1 MKKLLTLVAAAFM
14 AVNVS
19 AANKVLKI
27 TGTADTPGADY
38 SRQCFINL
46 KNVQK
51 GKPNVVKFDVY
62 TTAGTEFKIGTEAI
76 DDIQTEHMNEWHF
89 SAVSSN
95 TGGLTL
101 TKTKLE
107 AVINFP
113 GKANVSCHSHC
124 KPKNLGIPI
133 NHDGG
138 NTETCYAG
146 YHSDFEYAA
155 SALLLNI
162 GKLPKDAII
171 YIDNVKVYD
180 ADGNLLSTEDFENA
194 TVAADDKTK
203 TVYYPVWQ
211 KGANFEIAD
220 ENATYFSS
228 VELADIDFTKGD
240 KAIGGWNGLVTND
253 FKSEI
258 IQDGKDNVNH
268 ITFTPQKEPYNVQV
282 NFENVYPKGAKIKL
296 EMVAR
301 GSKPGSIQAG
311 LQNPDNYA
319 GGCGNF
325 ENIDLTTVYQTFT
338 RTVTCSGDNA
348 RRLLLNVG
356 TYQGTIYI
364 KKVKI
369 EALEVPKETVT
380 ISPSGYS
387 TYAAYYPVDY
397 SKIDGL
403 TAYKVTLNGDKTG
416 IVMEEVK
423 GVVPAGVAVL
433 LKGTANKDYRLTKAE
448 GGSPVS
454 TDLKMSDGNATS
466 TVAATL
472 YALATVNDLTAFYP
486 VKKDSPIPAK
496 RCYLEGNGTSQK
508 AAFYSLGTNFGETT
522 GISSVENKVEKADA
536 PVYNLAGQLVGK
548 DYKGLVIKNGKK
560 FVIK

>member
-46 KNVQK
+46 KNVQS
-51 GKPNVVKFDVY
+51 GKPNVVRFDVY
-62 TTAGTEFKIGTEAI
+62 TSSDTQFTIGTEAI
-76 DDIQTEHMNEWHF
+76 DDRQTEHMNEWNF
-89 SAVSSN
+89 SAVFSN
-95 TGGLTL
+95 TGQLTL
-101 TKTKLE
+101 TKTKSE
-107 AVINFP
+107 AEIHFP

-124 KPKNLGIPI
+124 TPKESGTYI
-133 NHDGG
+133 NHAGG
-138 NTETCYAG
+138 NTNDCYPENL
-146 YHSDFEYAA
+146 SNLEYAA

-180 ADGNLLSTEDFENA
+180 DADNLLSTEDFENA
-194 TVAADDKTK
+194 TVAVGDKTK
-203 TVYYPVWQ
+203 TVYYLGWQ
-211 KGANFEIAD
+211 GGANFEIAD
-220 ENATYFSS
+220 ENATYIPS
-228 VELADIDFTKGD
+228 VELADIDFSASDAK
-240 KAIGGWNGLVTND
+240 KIGGWGGDIMT
-253 FKSEI
+253 EI
-258 IQDGKDNVNH
+258 KDGVEV
-268 ITFTPQKEPYNVQV
+268 ITFTTKNEPHEVQV
-282 NFENVYPKGAKIKL
+282 NFENVYPKGAKIRLTMEAKGDG
-296 EMVAR
+296 E
-301 GSKPGSIQAG
+301 GSINAV
-311 LQNPDNYA
+311 LQNPN
-319 GGCGNF
+319 GWKGCGDF
-325 ENIDLTTVYQTFT
+325 GNIELTTGYQTFT
-338 RTVTCSGDNA
+338 KEVICSGDNA

-356 TYQGTIYI
+356 KYTGSIYI
-364 KKVKI
+364 KSVKI
-369 EALEVPKETVT
+369 EALEVPQETVT
-380 ISPSGYS
+380 ISSSGYS

-397 SKIDGL
+397 SNINGL
-403 TAYKVTLNGDKTG
+403 KAYKVTLKGDKTG
-416 IVMEEVK
+416 IEMEEVK
-423 GVVPAGVAVL
+423 AVVPAGVAVL
-433 LKGTANKDYRLTKAE
+433 LKGTANTPYALSKAE

-466 TVAATL
+466 TDAATL
-472 YALATVNDLTAFYP
+472 YALATKDGVTAFYP
-486 VKKDSPIPAK
+486 VKKKSSIPAK

-508 AAFYSLGTNFGETT
+508 AAFYSLGTNVGETT

>member
-124 KPKNLGIPI
+124 TQKDLGIQI

-138 NTETCYAG
+138 NTNYCYPE
-146 YHSDFEYAA
+146 YLSNFEYAA

-180 ADGNLLSTEDFENA
+180 ADDNLLSTEDFENA

-211 KGANFEIAD
+211 TGAIFEIAD
-220 ENATYFSS
+220 ENATYIPS
-228 VELADIDFTKGD
+228 VDLANLDFTNGA
-240 KAIGGWNGLVTND
+240 KAIGGWGEGFETG
-253 FKSEI
+253 I
-258 IQDGKDNVNH
+258 IKDGVVDVNR
-268 ITFTPQKEPYNVQV
+268 ITFTPQDQPHKVQV
-282 NFENVYPKGAKIKL
+282 DFENVYPKGAKIQL
-296 EMVAR
+296 TMEAR
-301 GSKPGSIQAG
+301 GDVEGSIKAG
-311 LQNPDNYA
+311 LQNPNQFQP
-319 GGCGNF
+319 CGYF
-325 ENIDLTTVYQTFT
+325 DDIHLTTAYQTFT

-356 TYQGTIYI
+356 TYGGKIYI
-364 KKVKI
+364 KSVNI
-369 EALEVPKETVT
+369 VALDVPQETVT

-397 SKIDGL
+397 SKINGL
-403 TAYKVTLNGDKTG
+403 KAYKVTLNDEKKKTG
-416 IVMEEVK
+416 IEMEEVE

-433 LKGTANKDYRLTKAE
+433 LKGKADTDYALTKAE

-486 VKKDSPIPAK
+486 VKKDSKIPAK
-496 RCYLEGNGTSQK
+496 RCYLEVNGTSQK
-508 AAFYSLGTNFGETT
+508 AAFYSLGTNVGETT

>member
-1 MKKLLTLVAAAFM
+1 MKKLLTLMAAAFM

-27 TGTADTPGADY
+27 TGTADTPGEDY

-62 TTAGTEFKIGTEAI
+62 TTAGTEFTIGTEAI
-76 DDIQTEHMNEWHF
+76 DDIQTDHKNEWNA
-89 SAVSSN
+89 SAVFSY
-95 TGGLTL
+95 TEKLTL
-101 TKTKLE
+101 TNTKKE

-124 KPKNLGIPI
+124 TPKEGLGIQI

-138 NTETCYAG
+138 NTNDCYPA
-146 YHSDFEYAA
+146 YHANFEYAA

-180 ADGNLLSTEDFENA
+180 EAGNLLSTEDFENA
-194 TVAADDKTK
+194 TVAAGDKTK
-203 TVYYPVWQ
+203 TAYYLGWQ
-211 KGANFEIAD
+211 GGANFEIAD
-220 ENATYFSS
+220 ENATYIPS
-228 VELADIDFTKGD
+228 VDLANLDFTNGA
-240 KAIGGWNGLVTND
+240 KAIGGWGEGFETG
-253 FKSEI
+253 I
-258 IQDGKDNVNH
+258 IKDGVVDVNR
-268 ITFTPQKEPYNVQV
+268 ITFTPQDQPHEVQV
-282 NFENVYPKGAKIKL
+282 DFENVYPKGAKIQL
-296 EMVAR
+296 TMEAR
-301 GSKPGSIQAG
+301 GDVEGSIKAG
-311 LQNPDNYA
+311 LQNPNQFQP
-319 GGCGNF
+319 CGYF
-325 ENIDLTTVYQTFT
+325 DDIHLTTAYQTFT

-356 TYQGTIYI
+356 TYGGKIYI
-364 KKVKI
+364 KSVKI
-369 EALEVPKETVT
+369 VALDVPEETVT

-397 SKIDGL
+397 SKINGL
-403 TAYKVTLNGDKTG
+403 KAYKVTLNDEKTG
-416 IVMEEVK
+416 IEMEEVE

-433 LKGTANKDYRLTKAE
+433 LKGKADTDYALTKAE

-486 VKKDSPIPAK
+486 VKKDSKIPAK

-508 AAFYSLGTNFGETT
+508 AAFYSLGTNVGETT

>member
-51 GKPNVVKFDVY
+51 GVPNVVKFDVY
-62 TTAGTEFKIGTEAI
+62 TSSDTQFKIGTEAI
-76 DDIQTEHMNEWHF
+76 DDRQTEEKNEWGF
-89 SAVSSN
+89 SAVFSN
-95 TGGLTL
+95 TGELTL

-107 AVINFP
+107 AEIRFP

-124 KPKNLGIPI
+124 RPKEAGTYI

-138 NTETCYAG
+138 NTNDCYPG
-146 YHSDFEYAA
+146 YHPNFEYAA

-180 ADGNLLSTEDFENA
+180 DAGNLLSTEDFENA
-194 TVAADDKTK
+194 TVAAGDKSK
-203 TVYYPVWQ
+203 TVYYLGWQ
-211 KGANFEIAD
+211 EGAIFEIAD
-220 ENATYFSS
+220 ENATDISS
-228 VELADIDFTKGD
+228 VELADIDFTKGAQ
-240 KAIGGWNGLVTND
+240 AIGGWNGLVTND

-258 IQDGKDNVNH
+258 IQDDGVYVDR

-282 NFENVYPKGAKIKL
+282 NFENVYPKGAKIQL
-296 EMVAR
+296 TMEAR
-301 GSKPGSIQAG
+301 GDVDGSIKAG
-311 LQNPDNYA
+311 LQNPNGYK
-319 GGCGNF
+319 GCGDF
-325 ENIDLTTVYQTFT
+325 EDINLTTGYQTFT
-338 RTVTCSGDNA
+338 KEVTCSGDNA

-356 TYQGTIYI
+356 TYGGKIYI
-364 KKVKI
+364 KSVKI
-369 EALEVPKETVT
+369 VALDVPEETVT
-380 ISPSGYS
+380 ISSSGYS
-387 TYAAYYPVDY
+387 TYAAYYPVNY
-397 SKIDGL
+397 SNINGL
-403 TAYKVTLNGDKTG
+403 KAYKVTLKGDKTG
-416 IVMEEVK
+416 IEMEEVND
-423 GVVPAGVAVL
+423 VVPAGVAVL
-433 LKGTANKDYRLTKAE
+433 LKGTANTPYALPKAE

-486 VKKDSPIPAK
+486 VKKDSKIPAK
-496 RCYLEGNGTSQK
+496 RCYLEVNGTSQK
-508 AAFYSLGTNFGETT
+508 AAFYSLGTNVGETT

>member
-14 AVNVS
+14 VVNVS
-19 AANKVLKI
+19 VANKVLKI

-46 KNVQK
+46 KKVQK

-62 TTAGTEFKIGTEAI
+62 TTAGTEFTIGTEAI
-76 DDIQTEHMNEWHF
+76 DDIQTDHKNEWNN
-89 SAVSSN
+89 SAVFSN

-101 TKTKLE
+101 TKTKSE
-107 AVINFP
+107 AEIHFP

-124 KPKNLGIPI
+124 TPKVLGTYI

-138 NTETCYAG
+138 NTNDCYPKT
-146 YHSDFEYAA
+146 HSNFEYAA

-180 ADGNLLSTEDFENA
+180 EAGKLLSTEDFENA
-194 TVAADDKTK
+194 TVAADAKTN
-203 TVYYPVWQ
+203 TVYYPGWQ
-211 KGANFEIAD
+211 TGAIFEIAD
-220 ENATYFSS
+220 EDAIYIPS
-228 VELADIDFTKGD
+228 VDLADLNFSKGGAT
-240 KAIGGWNGLVTND
+240 AIGGWGEGLKT
-253 FKSEI
+253 EI
-258 IQDGKDNVNH
+258 KDGVEV
-268 ITFTPQKEPYNVQV
+268 ITLTKKKQPHEVQV
-282 NFENVYPKGAKIKL
+282 NFENVYPKGAKIRL
-296 EMVAR
+296 IMVAK
-301 GSKPGSIQAG
+301 GSVGGSINAA
-311 LQNPDNYA
+311 LQNPNNYQP
-319 GGCGNF
+319 CGNF
-325 ENIDLTTVYQTFT
+325 GDIKLTTDDQTFKK
-338 RTVTCSGDNA
+338 TVLCSGDNA

-356 TYQGTIYI
+356 TYVGTIYI
-364 KKVKI
+364 KSVKI

-380 ISPSGYS
+380 ISSSGYS
-387 TYAAYYPVDY
+387 TYAAYYPVNY
-397 SKIDGL
+397 AELGL
-403 TAYKVTLNGDKTG
+403 KAYA
-416 IVMEEVK
+416 VK
-423 GVVPAGVAVL
+423 FDAKDRVAFTDISGVVPAGVPVL
-433 LKGTANKDYRLTKAE
+433 LKGDANKKYVLDEAV

-454 TDLKMSDGNATS
+454 TDLKMSDGKATS
-466 TVAATL
+466 TAAATL
-472 YALATVNDLTAFYP
+472 YALSTVDGVTAFYR

-496 RCYLEGNGTSQK
+496 RCYLEVVKDTSASN

>member
-62 TTAGTEFKIGTEAI
+62 TTAGTEFTIGTEAI
-76 DDIQTEHMNEWHF
+76 DAIQTDHMNEWNS
-89 SAVSSN
+89 SAVFN
-95 TGGLTL
+95 YTEALTL
-101 TKTKLE
+101 TKTKSE

-113 GKANVSCHSHC
+113 GKTKVTCHSHC
-124 KPKNLGIPI
+124 KAKPGMEI

-138 NTETCYAG
+138 NIKTC
-146 YHSDFEYAA
+146 DPEILENFEYAA

-180 ADGNLLSTEDFENA
+180 EAGKVLSSEDFENA
-194 TVAADDKTK
+194 TVAEYDKTK
-203 TVYYPVWQ
+203 TVYYLGWQ
-211 KGANFEIAD
+211 GGANFEIAD
-220 ENATYFSS
+220 ENATYISS
-228 VELADIDFTKGD
+228 VDLADLDFSKETT
-240 KAIGGWNGLVTND
+240 AIGGWGGDINT
-253 FKSEI
+253 EI
-258 IQDGKDNVNH
+258 KDGVEV
-268 ITFTPQKEPYNVQV
+268 ITFTPQDQPHKVQV
-282 NFENVYPKGAKIKL
+282 DFENVYPKGAKIQL
-296 EMVAR
+296 TMEAR
-301 GSKPGSIQAG
+301 GDVEGSIKAG
-311 LQNPDNYA
+311 LQNPNQFQP
-319 GGCGNF
+319 CGYF
-325 ENIDLTTVYQTFT
+325 DDIHLTTAYQTFT

-356 TYQGTIYI
+356 TYGGKIYI
-364 KKVKI
+364 KSVNI
-369 EALEVPKETVT
+369 VALDVPQETVT

-397 SKIDGL
+397 SKINGL
-403 TAYKVTLNGDKTG
+403 KAYKVTLNDEKKKTG
-416 IVMEEVK
+416 IEMEEVE

-433 LKGTANKDYRLTKAE
+433 LKGKADTDYALTKAE

-486 VKKDSPIPAK
+486 VKKDSKIPAK
-496 RCYLEGNGTSQK
+496 RCYLEVNGTSQK
-508 AAFYSLGTNFGETT
+508 AAFYSLGTNVGETT